1 MALDALPIA
10 DHLVIIT
17 IHSWNEGARD
27 GKGKS
32 KERFD
37 VLVGRAAAFRILI
50 VRGARFFLRPIE
62 FGHGLTQWAALEK
75 CNIR

>member
-1 MALDALPIA
+1 MALDA

-17 IHSWNEGARD
+17 IHSWNEGAEE

-37 VLVGRAAAFRILI
+37 VLVGRAAFRILI

-62 FGHGLTQWAALEK
+62 FGHGLTQRDGALEK